1 MEGLN
6 WGGNGLTQRHI
17 QREGHCCGL
26 LPLLGSG
33 RKVEGCPAEE
43 GCGQGHGHGEGEGH
57 GAKTDLKKMPKLR
70 SGVFRLHFQT

>member
-43 GCGQGHGHGEGEGH
+43 GCGHGHGHGEGEGH
-57 GAKTDLKKMPKLR
+57 GAKRDFKKMPKLR